1 MSSEHLAATLEA
13 CSKRQRDRAVR
24 NRSDAQHRR
33 ELEANAAGLRGG
45 DRRADVVEAR
55 WHVLDDGRDEVA
67 PVRGTIWVGL
77 RPNIAED
84 AAQDVVAHLVDED
97 AGTHQNY
104 DQDVDREAH
113 DAVVLA
119 ALSDA

>member
-1 MSSEHLAATLEA
+1 MIGRYATAVTRSIGASSRRTPPVFEA
-13 CSKRQRDRAVR
+13 VIVAPTWSKR
-24 NRSDAQHRR
+24 
-33 ELEANAAGLRGG
+33 GG
-45 DRRADVVEAR
+45 TYLTTAETK
-55 WHVLDDGRDEVA
+55 LA